1 MIVKRIDIRDWVL
14 FFLGDHTGVSIGL
27 VGVPHNKATLGPT
40 PDVDFMRVLPAL
52 RFRFAF
58 APKHR
63 FSAGASVRLVSHD
76 GLDFP
81 SD

>member
-1 MIVKRIDIRDWVL
+1 MQGIDIRNRMLFVL
-14 FFLGDHTGVSIGL
+14 GGYSGIRVGL
-27 VGVPHNKATLGPT
+27 VAMTHNESTFGPT
-40 PDVDFMRVLPAL
+40 PDMQFMRVLPAL